1 MSTEVAAGQKASA
14 EMEEKRGMLGGLA
27 DTAKEVIS
35 LPFEPVVGGL
45 PANVSFRLL
54 ALGIIGLGI
63 FSLVN
68 AAQTWG
74 MPVSEITIRF
84 VALASL
90 VPLPV
95 PLCSATLLNPA
106 CTNPFVLGS
115 YETELVYPDF
125 YICLPEVFAQEF
137 KEDKALYVA
146 SGFSESA
153 DIMAGIRTACNQVG
167 LNGVGA
173 SAPIKMDPTRSSG
186 YFGSKDSKPAYQ
198 DACTYGRAS
207 HSGLAVAKFTS
218 GLAKDDVPADGTLPE
233 DGKVGKLG
241 LSPTPCPL
249 APIESHSPPARP
261 TPTTIAAAAD
271 ISDLSL
277 CRLLTLTPTPVL
289 TKRPSTTRR

>member
-1 MSTEVAAGQKASA
+1 MSTEVAAGQEASA
-14 EMEEKRGMLGGLA
+14 EMEEKRGLLGGLA
-27 DTAKEVIS
+27 DTAKAVIS

-54 ALGIIGLGI
+54 ALSIIGLAI
-63 FSLVN
+63 SSLVN
-68 AAQTWG
+68 ATQTWG
-74 MPVSEITIRF
+74 VPVSEITVRF

-137 KEDKALYVA
+137 KESKALYIG

-173 SAPIKMDPTRSSG
+173 SAPIKVDPLVSNG
-186 YFGSKDSKPAYQ
+186 YFGSKTSTPPHA

-207 HSGLAVAKFTS
+207 GSGIGVANFVS
-218 GLAKDDVPADGTLPE
+218 GLAKDDVGDDGKWDPADP
-233 DGKVGKLG
+233 KVGKLG

-249 APIESHSPPARP
+249 APIESRSPPARP
-261 TPTTIAAAAD
+261 TPTTTTAAAD
-271 ISDLSL
+271 NQTSL
-277 CRLLTLTPTPVL
+277 CVNLCAGCWTLHQHQY
-289 TKRPSTTRR
+289 

>member
-1 MSTEVAAGQKASA
+1 MSTEVAAGQEASA

-63 FSLVN
+63 SSLVN
-68 AAQTWG
+68 ATQTWG

-125 YICLPEVFAQEF
+125 YICLPEVYAEEF
-137 KEDKALYVA
+137 KESKALYLG
-146 SGFSESA
+146 SGFSEDA
-153 DIMAGIRTACNQVG
+153 GIMAGIRTACDQVG

-173 SAPIKMDPTRSSG
+173 SAPIKMDPTKSDG
-186 YFGSKDSKPAYQ
+186 YFGSKDSTPAYQ

-207 HSGLAVAKFTS
+207 HSGLSVAKFVS
-218 GLAKDDVPADGTLPE
+218 GLAKDDVGDGGTLPE

-249 APIESHSPPARP
+249 APIESRSPPARP
-261 TPTTIAAAAD
+261 TPTTTTAAAD
-271 ISDLSL
+271 NQTSL
-277 CRLLTLTPTPVL
+277 CVNLCAGCWTLHQHQY
-289 TKRPSTTRR
+289 

>member
-1 MSTEVAAGQKASA
+1 MSTEVAAGQEASA

-95 PLCSATLLNPA
+95 PLCSATLCSTPAA

-125 YICLPEVFAQEF
+125 YICLPEVYAEEF
-137 KEDKALYVA
+137 KESKALYLG
-146 SGFSESA
+146 SGFSEDA
-153 DIMAGIRTACNQVG
+153 GIMAGIRTACDQVG

-186 YFGSKDSKPAYQ
+186 YFGSKTATPPYQ

-207 HSGLAVAKFTS
+207 HSGLSVAKFVS
-218 GLAKDDVPADGTLPE
+218 GLAKDDVGDGGTLPE

-249 APIESHSPPARP
+249 APIESRSPPARP
-261 TPTTIAAAAD
+261 TPTTTTAAAD
-271 ISDLSL
+271 NQTSL
-277 CRLLTLTPTPVL
+277 CVNLCAGCWTLHQHQY
-289 TKRPSTTRR
+289 

>member
-63 FSLVN
+63 SSLVN
-68 AAQTWG
+68 ATQTWG

-125 YICLPEVFAQEF
+125 YICLPEVYAEEF
-137 KEDKALYVA
+137 KESKALYMG

-153 DIMAGIRTACNQVG
+153 VTMAGIRTACDQVG

-186 YFGSKDSKPAYQ
+186 YFGSKTATPPYQ

-207 HSGLAVAKFTS
+207 HSGLSVAKFVS
-218 GLAKDDVPADGTLPE
+218 GLAKDDVGDGGTLPE

-249 APIESHSPPARP
+249 APIESRSPPARP
-261 TPTTIAAAAD
+261 TPTTTTAAAD
-271 ISDLSL
+271 NQTSL
-277 CRLLTLTPTPVL
+277 CVNLCAGCWTLHQHQY
-289 TKRPSTTRR
+289 